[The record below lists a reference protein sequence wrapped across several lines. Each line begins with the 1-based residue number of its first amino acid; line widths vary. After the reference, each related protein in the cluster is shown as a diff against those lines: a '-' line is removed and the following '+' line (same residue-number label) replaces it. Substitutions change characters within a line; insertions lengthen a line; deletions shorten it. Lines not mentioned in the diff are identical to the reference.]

1 MGKFI
6 KIKKKGKEEGEKEG
20 KKEERDRER
29 GEGRRKKGQRKKK
42 IDALAEFFQY
52 SLCISQN
59 STREA
64 EPVGEREKQR
74 DRHRDRDNSI
84 KECGKVSIPLFY
96 PCYWPP
102 NHSADLLLGRALLT
116 MHIGAHIQ
124 SSTGYRN
131 LEI

>member
-1 MGKFI
+1 MDKFI

-64 EPVGEREKQR
+64 IV
-74 DRHRDRDNSI
+74 N
-84 KECGKVSIPLFY
+84 KEWKTFWLS
-96 PCYWPP
+96 
-102 NHSADLLLGRALLT
+102 
-116 MHIGAHIQ
+116 
-124 SSTGYRN
+124 
-131 LEI
+131 